1 MMIRSTQEG
10 RNRIEDGGSK
20 LKDGSHIDSV
30 GPGIDPNILRTEN
43 LE

>member
-1 MMIRSTQEG
+1 MIRSTKGG

-20 LKDGSHIDSV
+20 LKDGSNIDSV
-30 GPGIDPNILRTEN
+30 APGIDPNILRTES